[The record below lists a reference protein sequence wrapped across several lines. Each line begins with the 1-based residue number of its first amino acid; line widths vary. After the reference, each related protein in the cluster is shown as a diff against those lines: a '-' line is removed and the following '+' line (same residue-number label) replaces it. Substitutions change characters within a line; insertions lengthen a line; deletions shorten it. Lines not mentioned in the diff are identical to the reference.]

1 MTDCLPI
8 LFYNSPS
15 VSRGVQRLIILLFC
29 SNGKCPSSAPL
40 INKLNLKVAQHS
52 TAERRNKDIHAP
64 PSCASERTRRCICR
78 HTKRRGFL
86 LLVIEHFHTAV
97 LLNPKLTDDDVVH
110 TTGGVCPG
118 VGLII
123 SASTKM
129 QQGLAISTL
138 RWCTPWKESNQT
150 CSAASGPITYL
161 GSSSVMSPL
170 GSASMLFP
178 QNLSLG

>member
-40 INKLNLKVAQHS
+40 INKLNVKVDQRS
-52 TAERRNKDIHAP
+52 TAARRDKDVHAP
-64 PSCASERTRRCICR
+64 ELCKRTRRTCICR
-78 HTKRRGFL
+78 HTKRRGGGGFL
-86 LLVIEHFHTAV
+86 LLVIEHFHAAV
-97 LLNPKLTDDDVVH
+97 LLNPKLTNDDIVH

-123 SASTKM
+123 SAKTKM
-129 QQGLAISTL
+129 DDAHLKRIPIRRALQLQDRSPTWAAPAWWVLWAQLRCSSPKIS
-138 RWCTPWKESNQT
+138 
-150 CSAASGPITYL
+150 
-161 GSSSVMSPL
+161 V
-170 GSASMLFP
+170 
-178 QNLSLG
+178 